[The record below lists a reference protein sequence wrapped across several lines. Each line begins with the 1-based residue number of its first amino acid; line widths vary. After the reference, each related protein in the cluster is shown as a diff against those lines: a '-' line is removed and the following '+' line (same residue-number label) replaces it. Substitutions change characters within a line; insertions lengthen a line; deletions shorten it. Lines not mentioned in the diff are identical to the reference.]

1 MGHPPG
7 RAWSAA
13 PFRACERALP
23 QGGEDGHMPARPLHS
38 ALILPL
44 AAACAAAACARND
57 AQPSRAPL
65 ERIVPDATVP
75 LDQFGTFTPSVS
87 LGCRFVSV
95 TSNHRVYVH
104 DREGGGFVLASATPS
119 GDPATHSSH
128 GGLLPGGGRLSED
141 GGRVAFT
148 SMADNLLPD
157 DRPLMDQVYVKDLGS
172 GRLWRASQ
180 SSAGE
185 AGNAASRF
193 VRLSGDGR
201 VVAFVSSATNLVAGD
216 TNECEDVF
224 LHDLRTRETLRVSV
238 GPAGEEA
245 DGGSRSPS
253 LGRGGRWV
261 AFASDATN
269 LVAGDRNGVS
279 DVFLHDSAT
288 GHTERISRAADGGEA
303 AAASDAPALSATGR
317 FVAFSSESEDLV
329 PGDGNGARDVFLHDR
344 ATGRTVRVSVGEQGV
359 EGDGPSD
366 NAVVSSDGTRVAFVS
381 SATNLV
387 PGDSNGWPDV
397 FLRDLGRGVT
407 TRLSVGPGDAEAD
420 EESGAFGVALS
431 PDGSCA
437 AFESYA
443 TNLVPED
450 GDGMVDVF
458 VRRLR

>member
-1 MGHPPG
+1 
-7 RAWSAA
+7 
-13 PFRACERALP
+13 
-23 QGGEDGHMPARPLHS
+23 MPARPLHS
-38 ALILPL
+38 VLILALGAVPFV
-44 AAACAAAACARND
+44 AAACARNGGPP
-57 AQPSRAPL
+57 AHARL

-87 LGCRFVSV
+87 LGCRLVSV

-104 DREGGGFVLASATPS
+104 DRELGGFVLASATAS
-119 GDPATHSSH
+119 GEPASHSSH

-141 GGRVAFT
+141 GSRVAFT

-157 DRPLMDQVYVKDLGS
+157 DRQLLDQVYVKELGS

-193 VRLSGDGR
+193 VRLSGDGE
-201 VVAFVSSATNLVAGD
+201 VVAFVSSATNLVPGD
-216 TNECEDVF
+216 TNEREDVF
-224 LHDLRTRETLRVSV
+224 LHDLRTRETFRASM
-238 GPAGEEA
+238 GPGGEEP
-245 DGGSRSPS
+245 DGASRSPS
-253 LGRGGRWV
+253 LSRDGRWV
-261 AFASDATN
+261 AFASGATN
-269 LVAGDRNGVS
+269 LVADDRNGVS
-279 DVFLHDSAT
+279 DVFLRDTAT
-288 GHTERISRAADGGEA
+288 GHMERISRAADGGEA
-303 AAASDAPALSATGR
+303 GAASDAPALGATGR
-317 FVAFSSESEDLV
+317 FIAFSSEAEDIV
-329 PGDGNGARDVFLHDR
+329 PGDGNRARDVFLHDR
-344 ATGRTVRVSVGEQGV
+344 MTGRTVCVSVGEQGV

-366 NAVVSSDGTRVAFVS
+366 NAAVSADGTRVVFVS

-387 PGDSNGWPDV
+387 RGDSNGWPDV
-397 FLRDLGRGVT
+397 FLRDLGHGTT
-407 TRLSVGPGDAEAD
+407 TRLSVGREGLEAD

-458 VRRLR
+458 VRDLP